1 MKQKLNTMETDSIQR
16 QHKLEKKII
25 SAIETFFEDYEIP
38 HKVLVAISPDLNEAK
53 VVTSRSSA
61 YDNDETYNWL
71 VEEIDTRNLSD
82 NVSEVASY
90 YFDVR

>member
-1 MKQKLNTMETDSIQR
+1 MKTNSIQR
-16 QHKLEKKII
+16 QHELEKKII

-38 HKVLVAISPDLNEAK
+38 NKVLVAISPDLSDAK
-53 VVTSRSSA
+53 VVTSRASA
-61 YDNDETYNWL
+61 FDNDETYNWL
-71 VEEIDTRNLSD
+71 VEEIDTHNLSD